1 VCGVR
6 YASGEHEIELARRLL
21 PNLRSFQAVEIDAES
36 VRALRVAFQDNQL
49 RAVET
54 SVVETSLEN
63 WSGVDNP
70 VDAVLLVNVLLHVHT
85 ADRKAL
91 FQKLLTTYL
100 SPPSIVIIVDY
111 TRSMPSGLFALKER
125 LGMLTDYYQ
134 VIDIGFRVILTQD
147 FRMMIDL
154 VNPSDDIVKLFRLLS
169 GHKYSEQQVRSAID
183 DIFSVPNTDTCTRKL
198 AIFTR

>member
-1 VCGVR
+1 MCGVR

-91 FQKLLTTYL
+91 FQKLLKTYL

-111 TRSMPSGLFALKER
+111 TRSMPSGIFALKER

-154 VNPSDDIVKLFRLLS
+154 VNPSDAIVKLFRLLS

-183 DIFSVPNTDTCTRKL
+183 DIFSVPNTDTSTRKL